1 MSDKHGDDPDKLS
14 WKLFIAVVAGA
25 AAFIIAAVTY
35 AP

>member
-1 MSDKHGDDPDKLS
+1 MSDTHGNDPDKLS

-25 AAFIIAAVTY
+25 AAFIIAAVIF